1 MFTGIIESVGT
12 VVSVR
17 RGNRSAEIRVR
28 TALTKTGTAIGDSVA
43 VSGACLTVTRLA
55 GDGFVADAMSETLAR
70 TTLSRLKEGDAVNLE
85 RALRADARLGGH
97 LVSGHVD
104 GIGTVESVMTDG
116 IARVVSIRC
125 DRAIRRHVAVKGS
138 VAIDGASLTVTAR
151 SGDSFSVALI
161 PHTATATNLSRLRIG
176 DAVNVECD
184 LVSKYLDRLV
194 GADAD
199 PGERE
204 GQLKRSLSGDFLREH
219 GFM

>member
-1 MFTGIIESVGT
+1 MFTGIIETVGT

-43 VSGACLTVTRLA
+43 VSGACRPVTR
-55 GDGFVADAMSETLAR
+55 FVADAMSETLAR
-70 TTLSRLKEGDAVNLE
+70 TTLSRLKAGDAVNLE
-85 RALRADARLGGH
+85 RALRADARIGGH

>member
-1 MFTGIIESVGT
+1 MFTGIIETVGT

-28 TALTKTGTAIGDSVA
+28 TVLTRTGTAIGDSVA

-55 GDGFVADAMSETLAR
+55 GDGFFADAMSETLAL
-70 TTLSRLKEGDAVNLE
+70 TTLSRLKAGDSVNLE
-85 RALRADARLGGH
+85 RAIRSDARLGGH

-104 GIGTVESVMTDG
+104 GIGTVERVVADG

-125 DRAIRRHVAVKGS
+125 DRALARHVAVKGS
-138 VAIDGASLTVTAR
+138 VAIDGASLTVTGR
-151 SGDSFSVALI
+151 TGDSFSVALI
-161 PHTATATNLSRLRIG
+161 PHTSKATTLSRLGRG

-184 LVSKYLDRLV
+184 LVSKYLERL
-194 GADAD
+194 ACAES
-199 PGERE
+199 GERE
-204 GQLKRSLSGDFLREH
+204 KSIKRQLSGDFLREH